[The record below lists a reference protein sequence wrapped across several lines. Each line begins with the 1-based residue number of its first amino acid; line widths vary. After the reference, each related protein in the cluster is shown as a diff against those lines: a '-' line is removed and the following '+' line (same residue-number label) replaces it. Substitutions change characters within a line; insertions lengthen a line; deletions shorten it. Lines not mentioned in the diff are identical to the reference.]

1 MIDCYLYIYY
11 RKEIQGESNI
21 CKGID

>member
-11 RKEIQGESNI
+11 RKEIQGDSNI